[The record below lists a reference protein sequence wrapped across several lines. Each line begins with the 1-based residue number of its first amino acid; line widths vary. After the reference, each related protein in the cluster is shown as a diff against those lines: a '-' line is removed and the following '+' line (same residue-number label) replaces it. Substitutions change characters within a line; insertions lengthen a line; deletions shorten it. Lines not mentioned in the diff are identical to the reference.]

1 MDDRTIAERDLD
13 DLIDYTLNQLD
24 KEAKR
29 RMGRNVED
37 EVQQLK
43 ADAEKYHR
51 ALNDAQVQLIA
62 YELRIA
68 KLENE
73 LKQVRKD
80 NGAGR
85 GEEDDQHRRAAR

>member
-24 KEAKR
+24 KEKR

-37 EVQQLK
+37 EVQRLK
-43 ADAEKYHR
+43 ADAEKYHA

-62 YELRIA
+62 YEVRIA

-73 LKQVRKD
+73 LRQVRED
-80 NGAGR
+80 NGA
-85 GEEDDQHRRAAR
+85 

>member
-1 MDDRTIAERDLD
+1 MMARITLDDRTIAERDLD
-13 DLIDYTLNQLD
+13 DLIDYTLDQLD

-37 EVQQLK
+37 EVQRLK
-43 ADAEKYHR
+43 ADAENYHR

-73 LKQVRKD
+73 LKQVRGGSSD
-80 NGAGR
+80 L
-85 GEEDDQHRRAAR
+85 

>member
-13 DLIDYTLNQLD
+13 DLIDYTLDQLD

-37 EVQQLK
+37 EVQRLK

-51 ALNDAQVQLIA
+51 ALNDAQVQLMT

-73 LKQVRKD
+73 LRQVRE
-80 NGAGR
+80 NSGL
-85 GEEDDQHRRAAR
+85 